1 LNILDIEIVR
11 FMQNSE
17 LGYYFSET
25 IDKDEFIFWYFKNNA
40 KKQLSPKAY
49 GRIRN
54 EITTSN
60 VRGFIKSYRASE
72 KIIRAALKVRYLA
85 STMSNLDRILMVK
98 LRLEKYKIGIAHNI
112 FSLEEVS
119 TLKSQF
125 KYGVASFPSENS
137 NQSKEILTQYWIPDP
152 ARYHLL
158 KDTLSCW
165 GFSAQNYP
173 AYSKDRLETITLVQT
188 DNDREQQDM
197 IALGKAEVSKN
208 GSKIIL

>member
-1 LNILDIEIVR
+1 
-11 FMQNSE
+11 M
-17 LGYYFSET
+17 
-25 IDKDEFIFWYFKNNA
+25 
-40 KKQLSPKAY
+40 
-49 GRIRN
+49 
-54 EITTSN
+54 
-60 VRGFIKSYRASE
+60 
-72 KIIRAALKVRYLA
+72 
-85 STMSNLDRILMVK
+85 
-98 LRLEKYKIGIAHNI
+98 
-112 FSLEEVS
+112 S

-137 NQSKEILTQYWIPDP
+137 NQSKEILAQYWIPDP

-197 IALGKAEVSKN
+197 IALGKAEVSKH
-208 GSKIIL
+208 GSKIILLNYEKASK